1 MGKHFSRFSQ
11 TTDTP
16 TVFLVR
22 YGVIFLLIVTGLL
35 HFRAAFLT
43 QLAQNQGAP
52 LAAFSHSL
60 TDPDALA
67 SMAREEHL
75 RNADL
80 RAAELL
86 YKRALENFVLHLPS
100 WLGIAEVWND
110 QGKVNEAVDILE
122 FIHNRFHNGA
132 DTIWA
137 KTLLASTLGQEQI
150 LTENL
155 VWLAGNS
162 AQKRKEVFALAT
174 LSWED
179 PDLLLNKFGS
189 AFYADILKEYIRHNE
204 LDKTMT
210 VWDKIVGSGSMQHDV
225 AVQYIDYLVGRNAFS
240 QAAKVW
246 SDIAAGQDRPL
257 LHDGDFAQPIQ
268 GSGFGWH
275 ISSAKG
281 VSWQK
286 GENGRG
292 LEITFDGTENVAFQ
306 LSQLLPLDPG
316 RYLFQGSVATDH
328 LTTDQLPLWMIQGV
342 QCTGLS
348 EQGEMI
354 LPHQPA
360 ADFVIPFLMP
370 QQCELVRIS
379 LLRRTSYHFDN
390 KISGKIIVNGLNIRP
405 QEESS
410 SLPAQTSTPILSRQ
424 EMQPRPERKAK
435 TNISIDRLS
444 VQP

>member
-22 YGVIFLLIVTGLL
+22 CGVIVLLIVTGLL

-43 QLAQNQGAP
+43 QLAQNQGEP
-52 LAAFSHSL
+52 MAAFSHSI

-80 RAAELL
+80 PTAELL
-86 YKRALENFVLHLPS
+86 YKRALENFALHLPS

-110 QGKVNEAVDILE
+110 QGKINEAVTVLE

-132 DTIWA
+132 DTIWS

-155 VWLAGNS
+155 IWLASNS
-162 AQKRKEVFALAT
+162 PQKRKDVFALAT
-174 LSWED
+174 ISWEE
-179 PDLLLNKFGS
+179 PDALLNKFGS

-204 LDKTMT
+204 PDKTMT
-210 VWDKIVGSGSMQHDV
+210 VWDKMVGSGSIQQDV

-246 SDIAAGQDRPL
+246 SDIAAGQERPL
-257 LHDGDFAQPIQ
+257 LHDGDFAQPMQ
-268 GSGFGWH
+268 GSGFGWR
-275 ISSAKG
+275 ISPAKG
-281 VSWQK
+281 VSWRK
-286 GENGRG
+286 GEYGRG

-306 LSQLLPLDPG
+306 LSQLLPLEPG
-316 RYLFQGSVATDH
+316 RYIFQGSVATDH
-328 LTTDQLPLWMIQGV
+328 LTTDQLPFWKIQGE

-348 EQGEMI
+348 KQGEML

-360 ADFVIPFLMP
+360 ADFVIPFLVP
-370 QQCELVRIS
+370 QQCEVVRIS

-390 KISGKIIVNGLNIRP
+390 KINGKIIVNNLQIRP
-405 QEESS
+405 QEESF
-410 SLPAQTSTPILSRQ
+410 SLPEPSSTPIPSRQ
-424 EMQPRPERKAK
+424 EMQPGPGRNAK

>member
-1 MGKHFSRFSQ
+1 M
-11 TTDTP
+11 
-16 TVFLVR
+16 VFLVR

-43 QLAQNQGAP
+43 QLAQNQGEP

-80 RAAELL
+80 RTAELL

-110 QGKVNEAVDILE
+110 QGKVNEAVTILE
-122 FIHNRFHNGA
+122 FIHNRFHNGV
-132 DTIWA
+132 DTIWS
-137 KTLLASTLGQEQI
+137 KTLLAGTLGQEQI

-155 VWLAGNS
+155 IWLAGNS

-174 LSWED
+174 LSWEE

-210 VWDKIVGSGSMQHDV
+210 VWDKMVGSGSMQQDV
-225 AVQYIDYLVGRNAFS
+225 AAQYIDYLVGRNAFS

-268 GSGFGWH
+268 GSGFGWR
-275 ISSAKG
+275 IPSAKG

-286 GENGRG
+286 GENGGG

-348 EQGEMI
+348 EQGEMV

-379 LLRRTSYHFDN
+379 LLRRASYHFDN

-424 EMQPRPERKAK
+424 ETQPRPGRKAK